1 MGAYQRPGLG
11 KLTAEVIATPRREK
25 GPVKF
30 GIEHDVRPD
39 KENGKLSP
47 REARV
52 KAAHYQDN
60 SDR

>member
-1 MGAYQRPGLG
+1 
-11 KLTAEVIATPRREK
+11 VVCTPRQET

-30 GIEHDVRPD
+30 GIEHDVRP
-39 KENGKLSP
+39 GKGKRKLTAEEV
-47 REARV
+47 RA